1 MERLKQIVGRLQAID
16 QEQASIDA
24 EAEKAGGVM
33 TDEQRA
39 KYAALD
45 TEANALV
52 SEKETLVADEQRKAA
67 RAARR
72 SHLTVPT
79 ITSGRQL
86 EHDSNEP
93 LEQASTR
100 TAIPS
105 WVKRSGRQLKAFQ
118 GEQDGMKAEERA
130 YRFGMFCRAL
140 VGAQNPRLRS
150 KRAEAFAEKEW
161 GDVQN
166 AAHGETDA
174 FGSEI
179 LVPEEFSNDMIDL
192 RLRYG
197 VARRLFR
204 VRKMNRDTLRVSRRG
219 DELEASFVGENAVI
233 PEDNVTWDDVML
245 VAKKL
250 GVIARW
256 SNELDEDAIID
267 LGDYLADSIGYAF
280 AKKEDQC
287 CLIGDG
293 TSTYGGI
300 VGLVTK
306 LQDVDGAGADSIG
319 VIAQGTGNTLAAM
332 VLSDFVKVPGYM
344 PDYAAARGDGLKWLM
359 NRMVYHTIVGPL
371 MVSGGNPTWADIQGR
386 MTPMLG
392 GYPVEFTN
400 VLPSTTAVSTIF
412 ALFGDFNAAGTFG
425 DRRQET
431 ISFSEHATVGGESV
445 WQRDQIAIRGTERF
459 DFLAHDVGSASVYGP
474 VVALRTGS

>member
-1 MERLKQIVGRLQAID
+1 MERIKAIVARLQAID
-16 QEQASIDA
+16 QEQGAIDA
-24 EAEKAGGVM
+24 EADKAGGVM

-39 KYAALD
+39 KYTALD
-45 TEANALV
+45 TEAAALV
-52 SEKETLVADEQRKAA
+52 TEKETLEADEKRKAA
-67 RAARR
+67 KAARKA
-72 SHLTVPT
+72 HLTVPVLT
-79 ITSGRQL
+79 GGRQL
-86 EHDSNEP
+86 EHDSAEP
-93 LEQASTR
+93 LDMPNTR
-100 TAIPS
+100 QSIPA
-105 WVKRSGRQLKAFQ
+105 WVKRQSGQLKAFK
-118 GEQDGMKAEERA
+118 GEQEGKQAAERA
-130 YRFGMFCRAL
+130 FRFGMFCRAL
-140 VGAQNPRLRS
+140 AGLQNPRLRS
-150 KRAEAFAEKEW
+150 KRAEGFAEKEW
-161 GDVQN
+161 EGIFA

-219 DELEASFVGENAVI
+219 DELDASFVGENAVI

-250 GVIARW
+250 AVIARW

-280 AKKEDQC
+280 AKKEDQS

-300 VGLVTK
+300 VGLITK
-306 LQDVDGAGADSIG
+306 LQDFDGAGTDSIG
-319 VIAQGTGNTLAAM
+319 VIAGSGVLTALTLN
-332 VLSDFVKVPGYM
+332 DFIKIPGYL

-359 NRMVYHTIVGPL
+359 HRLVYHTIVGPL

-400 VLPSTTAVSTIF
+400 VLPTTQATSTIF
-412 ALFGDFNAAGTFG
+412 ALFGDFQAAGTFG

-459 DFLAHDVGSASVYGP
+459 DFLAHDVGDASTYGP
-474 VVALRTGS
+474 VVALRTAS

>member
-1 MERLKQIVGRLQAID
+1 
-16 QEQASIDA
+16 
-24 EAEKAGGVM
+24 
-33 TDEQRA
+33 
-39 KYAALD
+39 
-45 TEANALV
+45 
-52 SEKETLVADEQRKAA
+52 
-67 RAARR
+67 
-72 SHLTVPT
+72 
-79 ITSGRQL
+79 
-86 EHDSNEP
+86 
-93 LEQASTR
+93 
-100 TAIPS
+100 
-105 WVKRSGRQLKAFQ
+105 
-118 GEQDGMKAEERA
+118 
-130 YRFGMFCRAL
+130 
-140 VGAQNPRLRS
+140 
-150 KRAEAFAEKEW
+150 
-161 GDVQN
+161 
-166 AAHGETDA
+166 
-174 FGSEI
+174 
-179 LVPEEFSNDMIDL
+179 
-192 RLRYG
+192 
-197 VARRLFR
+197 LFR